1 MIQIFSDKYTKL
13 LDKRMYT
20 WHFAKINSQQGK
32 IFYHIIMEG
41 YSSFSEAYLCRIL
54 SWKPLTVPGFPVEG
68 FILFTVLSVS
78 VPIWGGITVWL
89 TGLVVV
95 AVGELLRVVPSVP
108 GLVALGL
115 GLGVLPPG
123 GRGRLLVIVR
133 LLVRGLRLPVVLSGL
148 WLPVIVWTGVNV
160 SLRGVPDDRFSRILS
175 PPPPVWPPLV
185 FTENRSAIKYAPF
198 RISE

>member
-1 MIQIFSDKYTKL
+1 
-13 LDKRMYT
+13 MYT

-32 IFYHIIMEG
+32 IFYHIIMEW

-54 SWKPLTVPGFPVEG
+54 SWKPLTVPGVPVEG
-68 FILFTVLSVS
+68 FMFTVLSVS

-95 AVGELLRVVPSVP
+95 AVGELLRVVPRVP

-115 GLGVLPPG
+115 GLRVLPPG
-123 GRGRLLVIVR
+123 WRGRLLVIVR
-133 LLVRGLRLPVVLSGL
+133 LLVRGLRPPVILSGL

-160 SLRGVPDDRFSRILS
+160 SRRGVPDDRFSWILS
-175 PPPPVWPPLV
+175 SPPPVWPPLV
-185 FTENRSAIKYAPF
+185 FTENRSAIKNAHN
-198 RISE
+198 RISQ